1 MGTFNKDKPTVSMP
15 CNNDEMFKTTCDG
28 LFINKDYIEGIM
40 ASLPS
45 QPPAKPPN
53 SLDDAFSASKLADMG
68 YALHVRSVDGTM
80 RIYTS
85 MDNPVAVKIY
95 LTNEGVK
102 ADLYNIMNY
111 SIIRTSI
118 DSISFPHPH
127 LRSFI
132 KQLNGLDLLWLQ
144 NWQSMR

>member
-1 MGTFNKDKPTVSMP
+1 MSTYEIG
-15 CNNDEMFKTTCDG
+15 
-28 LFINKDYIEGIM
+28 DYV
-40 ASLPS
+40 
-45 QPPAKPPN
+45 PAPEPMPN
-53 SLDDAFSASKLADMG
+53 SLDDAFTESKLADMG
-68 YALHVRSVDGTM
+68 YALHVKSVDGTM

-85 MDNPVAVKIY
+85 MDNAVAVKIY

-132 KQLNGLDLLWLQ
+132 KQLNGLDALWLSH
-144 NWQSMR
+144 WKELR